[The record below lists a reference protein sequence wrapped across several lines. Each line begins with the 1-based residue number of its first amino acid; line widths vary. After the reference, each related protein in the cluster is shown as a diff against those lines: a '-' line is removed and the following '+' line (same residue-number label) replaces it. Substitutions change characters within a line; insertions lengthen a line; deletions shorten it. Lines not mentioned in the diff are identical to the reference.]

1 MSVPDW
7 LQGTEGSNSEQV
19 PPTLTVRFINT
30 ISGKDVVVEDVPM
43 GSNLL
48 AIGDSAGVKLP
59 RACRTGLCGS
69 CTCDV
74 KDPLAIATSSNSRD
88 GFATI
93 RACSAKC
100 FVPEGLEEMVV
111 DVHRMQRKPKK
122 SAVIGRDSTDFP
134 IEDSINSDPMARFFG
149 DWEREFRPQWEIA
162 KDISLGVGQV
172 GGASDPRGSKSVCKR
187 CSGVGRSVCYACGGS
202 GK

>member
-1 MSVPDW
+1 MILSILINSFIAISSITCCWSYNNVELFYGFRRKNLHRRHMSVPDW
-7 LQGTEGSNSEQV
+7 LQGTEGPDSEQV

-74 KDPLAIATSSNSRD
+74 QDPLAIATSSNSRD

-100 FVPEGLEEMVV
+100 FVPAGLEEMVV

-122 SAVIGRDSTDFP
+122 SAVIGKDSTDFP
-134 IEDSINSDPMARFFG
+134 IEDSINVC
-149 DWEREFRPQWEIA
+149 IT
-162 KDISLGVGQV
+162 V
-172 GGASDPRGSKSVCKR
+172 SK
-187 CSGVGRSVCYACGGS
+187 
-202 GK
+202 

>member
-1 MSVPDW
+1 MILSILINAFIAISSITCCWSYKNVELFYGFRRKNLHRQQMSVPDW

-134 IEDSINSDPMARFFG
+134 IEDSIN
-149 DWEREFRPQWEIA
+149 
-162 KDISLGVGQV
+162 
-172 GGASDPRGSKSVCKR
+172 VCITV
-187 CSGVGRSVCYACGGS
+187 ST
-202 GK
+202 